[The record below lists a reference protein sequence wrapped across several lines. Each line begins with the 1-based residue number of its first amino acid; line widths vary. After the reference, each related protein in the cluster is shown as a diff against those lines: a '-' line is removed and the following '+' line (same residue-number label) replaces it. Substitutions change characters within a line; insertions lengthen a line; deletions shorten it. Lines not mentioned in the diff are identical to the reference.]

1 MRFWALILLVIFSFS
16 AAAQD
21 EKFPQN
27 ITAGIEFRPIFPA
40 GFLNTGDQTVSNNS
54 FSVTVSPKFGFS
66 AGMSVR
72 YGFHKRF
79 ALETGI
85 NFVQRNYNLNVFRDS
100 IPAFGI
106 NRASPEFDS
115 NTEFTI
121 IGYEHPIKLL
131 FFVQIAER
139 FYLNAAAGL
148 QLTFF
153 PSDIYTTNE
162 QTENELQYFEHYGAR
177 LGFDGKQGQDGFIH
191 GGGMLNLGMEYR
203 TKKAGFFYL
212 GGTYHVPFAD
222 IYSSRF
228 LYTDES
234 NPVPIDERVQEISLN
249 GSYLTFDIR
258 YFFHSQPIKKREK
271 KKKNKKSKKADNTS
285 E

>member
-1 MRFWALILLVIFSFS
+1 M
-16 AAAQD
+16 
-21 EKFPQN
+21 
-27 ITAGIEFRPIFPA
+27 
-40 GFLNTGDQTVSNNS
+40 
-54 FSVTVSPKFGFS
+54 
-66 AGMSVR
+66 
-72 YGFHKRF
+72 
-79 ALETGI
+79 
-85 NFVQRNYNLNVFRDS
+85 
-100 IPAFGI
+100 
-106 NRASPEFDS
+106 
-115 NTEFTI
+115 
-121 IGYEHPIKLL
+121 
-131 FFVQIAER
+131 
-139 FYLNAAAGL
+139 
-148 QLTFF
+148 QLPDYSSLFF

-162 QTENELQYFEHYGAR
+162 QSENELQYFEHYGAR
-177 LGFDGKQGQDGFIH
+177 LGFDGKRGQDGFIH

-258 YFFHSQPIKKREK
+258 YFFHSQPLNKREK
-271 KKKNKKSKKADNTS
+271 KKKNRKTKKSDKTT